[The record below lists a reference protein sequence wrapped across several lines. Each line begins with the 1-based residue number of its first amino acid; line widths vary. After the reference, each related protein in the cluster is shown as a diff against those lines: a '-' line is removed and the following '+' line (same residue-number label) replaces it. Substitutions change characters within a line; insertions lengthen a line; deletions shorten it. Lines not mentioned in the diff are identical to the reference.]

1 MTVKLLRCCS
11 PVTIQNYAGAKCQW
25 GFTESMT
32 LAADIEH
39 SSQLLSSA
47 VHRSAG
53 FSIDGLLERAFTYAF
68 SGLVYPQIWED
79 PLVDLKA
86 MKIEPQHHIVTIA
99 SGGCNALSYLTADP
113 ARVTAVDL
121 NHAHVALVK
130 LKIASLKF
138 LPDWH
143 SFYSFFGAA
152 DEANNIALFDRYLRG
167 HLDEKTLRYWDK
179 SNWLGNRRI
188 TQFRKNFYRY
198 GLLGRFIGAGHLITR
213 LYGKDI
219 SKLVECKTV
228 DEQRQVFD
236 SEIAPLFEKK
246 TIQWLVK
253 QRASLFGLGI
263 PPAQYDALAGGE
275 KMVDILKQRLEKVAC
290 GFLIQD
296 NYFAWQAFA
305 RGYAP
310 DGTGAL
316 PPYLQEENFAALRD
330 VADRLDMQLG
340 SVTDVLVQAPRGGV
354 DRVVL
359 LDAQDWM
366 TDQQLNEL
374 WSAIT
379 KAAAP
384 RARVIFRTAGV
395 ETILPGRVAHETL
408 CQWNYLAAES
418 LTLGQQDR
426 SGIYGGFHIY
436 EFNA

>member
-1 MTVKLLRCCS
+1 
-11 PVTIQNYAGAKCQW
+11 
-25 GFTESMT
+25 MT

-39 SSQLLSSA
+39 SSHLLSSA

-53 FSIDGLLERAFTYAF
+53 LSIDGLLERAFTYAF

-79 PLVDLKA
+79 PVVDMKA
-86 MKIEPQHHIVTIA
+86 MKIEPSHSIVTIA
-99 SGGCNALSYLTADP
+99 SGGCNALSYLTAKP

-121 NHAHVALVK
+121 NHTHVALVN
-130 LKIASLKF
+130 LKIAGLKF

-152 DEANNIALFDRYLRG
+152 DEAKNISLFDTHLRSA
-167 HLDEKTLRYWDK
+167 LDEKTLRYWSK
-179 SNWLGNRRI
+179 RNLLRQRRI

-198 GLLGRFIGAGHLITR
+198 GLLGRFIGAGHLITK

-219 SKLVECKTV
+219 SKLVKCKTME
-228 DEQRQVFD
+228 EQREAFD
-236 SEIAPLFEKK
+236 LEIAPLFEKK
-246 TIQWLVK
+246 AIRWLVD

-290 GFLIQD
+290 GFPIQD

-310 DGTGAL
+310 DGRGAL

-330 VADRLDMQLG
+330 VADRLDMQHG
-340 SVTDVLVQAPRGGV
+340 SVTDVLAQAPRGGV

>member
-1 MTVKLLRCCS
+1 
-11 PVTIQNYAGAKCQW
+11 
-25 GFTESMT
+25 MT

-121 NHAHVALVK
+121 NHAHVALVN
-130 LKIASLKF
+130 LKIAGLKF

-152 DEANNIALFDRYLRG
+152 DEAKNISLFDIHLRG
-167 HLDEKTLRYWDK
+167 ALDEKTLRYWSK
-179 SNWLGNRRI
+179 RNLLGQRRI

-198 GLLGRFIGAGHLITR
+198 GLLGRFIGAGHFITR

-219 SKLVECKTV
+219 SKLVECKTMG
-228 DEQRQVFD
+228 EQREAFD
-236 SEIAPLFEKK
+236 REIAPLFEKK
-246 TIQWLVK
+246 AIRWLVD

-263 PPAQYDALAGGE
+263 PPAQYDALAGSQ
-275 KMVDILKQRLEKVAC
+275 KMVEILKQRLEKVAC
-290 GFLIQD
+290 SFPIQD

-305 RGYAP
+305 RGYAR
-310 DGTGAL
+310 GGKGSL
-316 PPYLQEENFAALRD
+316 PPYLQEENFTALRGI
-330 VADRLDMQLG
+330 ADRLDMQHG
-340 SVTDVLVQAPRGGV
+340 SITDVLAKGAAGSV

-384 RARVIFRTAGV
+384 MARVIFRTAGV

-408 CQWNYLAAES
+408 SQWNYLAAES

>member
-1 MTVKLLRCCS
+1 
-11 PVTIQNYAGAKCQW
+11 
-25 GFTESMT
+25 MT

-152 DEANNIALFDRYLRG
+152 DEVNNIALFDRYLRG

-198 GLLGRFIGAGHLITR
+198 GLLGRFIGAGHFITR

-228 DEQRQVFD
+228 NEQRQVFD

-246 TIQWLVK
+246 AIQWLVK

-290 GFLIQD
+290 GFPIQD

-330 VADRLDMQLG
+330 AADRLDMQHG
-340 SVTDVLVQAPRGGV
+340 SVTDVLAQAPRGGV

-374 WSAIT
+374 WSAIAQ
-379 KAAAP
+379 AAAP